1 VIDITGGV
9 VSTIG
14 QAGAAIMDPILSLWY
29 ALMSALPGIVVAI
42 LLLFIGWV
50 VAVLIGRGL
59 RAILEKVGL
68 DRQVQ
73 KAKLTKAIGHT
84 KLSMVFGEILK
95 WYVFIV
101 FLQAAI
107 DQLNLGTL
115 TLLLNRL
122 VLWLPNVI
130 VAVVVVLGGLIIAYY
145 VQTKL
150 VEHSKMKGVK
160 FAAGLLKVVILVFA
174 GLIAL
179 GQIGVDV
186 TILENTFLLIVG
198 ALAVGIALALGIG
211 FGLGFKREAEGLI
224 SQIRK
229 NF

>member
-9 VSTIG
+9 VSTIS
-14 QAGAAIMDPILSLWY
+14 QAGAAIMDPLLSLWY
-29 ALMSALPGIVVAI
+29 ALISALPGMIVAI
-42 LLLFIGWV
+42 ILLFIGWV
-50 VAVLIGRGL
+50 VAVLIGRAL
-59 RAILEKVGL
+59 KAILEKVGL

-101 FLQAAI
+101 FLQAAV

-115 TLLLNRL
+115 TLLLNRF

-130 VAVVVVLGGLIIAYY
+130 IAIVVVLGGLIVAYY

-160 FAAGLLKVVILVFA
+160 FAAGLLKVVILIFA

-179 GQIGVDV
+179 GQIGVNIA
-186 TILENTFLLIVG
+186 ILENTFLLVVG
-198 ALAVGIALALGIG
+198 ALAIGVALALGIG
-211 FGLGFKREAEGLI
+211 FGLGFKKEAEGLI
-224 SQIRK
+224 SQIK
-229 NF
+229 KSF